1 MVQARFPYAVLR
13 GVGAGLR
20 QFVSRSQD
28 VGEISKTRNG
38 VHGLNQ
44 ILQDAQP
51 LIESEDVGTGFSK

>member
-1 MVQARFPYAVLR
+1 M
-13 GVGAGLR
+13 
-20 QFVSRSQD
+20 SRSQD